1 MRVPTKPL
9 TFEDY
14 LLMPETTQPC
24 EVVQG
29 ELRMTPSPLPDH
41 QWIVKKIYD
50 LLDPWVT
57 RHKLGVVLFAP
68 VDLII
73 TRSPL
78 QTRQPNVLFLSAER
92 TGITGRSQL
101 RKKKP
106 TEITPNL
113 IVEVL
118 SPNDVRREVDE
129 KLKDYQKIGVREGW
143 LVSPEAETIEVLR
156 VSSAEISTTGLYGVR
171 DRLAS
176 EVLRGLEF
184 QVNEVFK

>member
-1 MRVPTKPL
+1 PL

-29 ELRMTPSPLPDH
+29 ELRMTPAPLPDH

-118 SPNDVRREVDE
+118 SPNDVRREK
-129 KLKDYQKIGVREGW
+129 KLVFAKVGWSVLKQKLSKCFGFLQRKFR
-143 LVSPEAETIEVLR
+143 PPAYMA
-156 VSSAEISTTGLYGVR
+156 SAI
-171 DRLAS
+171 D
-176 EVLRGLEF
+176 
-184 QVNEVFK
+184 